1 MSDVE
6 KKRKRRVSSKA
17 VPKQRKAYD
26 KIFRL
31 TLVKMY
37 VEDGHS
43 VEMLSEESGVSKASL
58 NNWIK
63 MYREHGEAGLETKRH
78 GQRLRK
84 DSHPLVDQKIIEL
97 KKENPSFGIRRISDI
112 LRQWHFLP
120 TNKDHVHAVLK
131 EAELQQKPKR
141 KRQRNVEKPRR
152 FERSSPNQMWQSD
165 IMMFRMGGR
174 QLYLIGFIDD
184 YSRYITGMGLY
195 MSQTADNLIELYRRA
210 TAEYAVP
217 KEMLTDNGRQYVNWR
232 GESKFQKE
240 LKKDRVKHI
249 RSTPHHPMTLGKIE
263 RFWQTIFEE
272 FLSKAQFDSFE
283 TARER
288 IALWVKYYNHKR
300 PHQGIESLCPA
311 DRFFEISN
319 DVRKTVEAGI
329 KDNLLELAL
338 RGKPKEPFY
347 LVGRMDGQSVV
358 MRAEK
363 GLLKLTVDNAPKVSG
378 IEQAFVIDKEKEDA
392 NGGAGRIAIGT
403 DTADGIDKEKERDSV
418 TKLYGSTEG
427 GSSAEGLVGATDTC
441 SDLSGLEH
449 NMDYFKSVAGT
460 GSGRDVT
467 STGATSTPGEGGST
481 KSPIT
486 GHAGEE
492 TRSVYG
498 REVEEATSQIR
509 RETIGWRMRDG
520 EFGEAQRAAFS
531 GHLGAEPKD
540 ECNRWSEDTGSV
552 PQDLLRMGRPG
563 IGCDAGGSD
572 RSPSRSPADGSGRG
586 EGGVT
591 EGDRMPQDRAGACE
605 ENHSSKDH
613 PDRLRTATEIAIER
627 LGRKAG

>member
-43 VEMLSEESGVSKASL
+43 VQMLSKESGISKASL
-58 NNWIK
+58 NKWIK
-63 MYREHGEAGLETKRH
+63 QYREQGEAGLETKPH
-78 GQRLRK
+78 GPQQRK
-84 DSHPLVDQKIIEL
+84 DRHAIVDKKIIEM

-112 LRQWHFLP
+112 LRRWHFLP
-120 TNKDHVHAVLK
+120 TNKDHVHAVLE

-288 IALWVKYYNHKR
+288 IAFWVKYYNHKR

-311 DRFFEISN
+311 DRFFEIAN

-363 GLLKLTVDNAPKVSG
+363 GLLKLTVDNAQQASG
-378 IEQAFVIDKEKEDA
+378 IEQEFVIDKEKGDI
-392 NGGAGRIAIGT
+392 NGNAGRITVGT
-403 DTADGIDKEKERDSV
+403 DEEKERNSV

-427 GSSAEGLVGATDTC
+427 RSGTEGMVGATDPGP
-441 SDLSGLEH
+441 DLPGLEH

-460 GSGRDVT
+460 GSGRDVA
-467 STGATSTPGEGGST
+467 STGATGTPGEGDGTESST
-481 KSPIT
+481 T
-486 GHAGEE
+486 GHADEE
-492 TRSVYG
+492 TGFVYG
-498 REVEEATSQIR
+498 REAIEATPQICG
-509 RETIGWRMRDG
+509 ETYGWRMTDG
-520 EFGEAQRAAFS
+520 EFGEAQGEALC

-540 ECNRWSEDTGSV
+540 ECNRGSEDTGSI
-552 PQDLLRMGRPG
+552 PQNLLRMGRPG
-563 IGCDAGGSD
+563 IGCDAGSSD
-572 RSPSRSPADGSGRG
+572 RSPGRSPTDGSGRG
-586 EGGVT
+586 EGGFT
-591 EGDRMPQDRAGACE
+591 EGERTTPDRTGTCE
-605 ENHSSKDH
+605 ENHSRENH
-613 PDRLRTATEIAIER
+613 PDRLRTATEIALER